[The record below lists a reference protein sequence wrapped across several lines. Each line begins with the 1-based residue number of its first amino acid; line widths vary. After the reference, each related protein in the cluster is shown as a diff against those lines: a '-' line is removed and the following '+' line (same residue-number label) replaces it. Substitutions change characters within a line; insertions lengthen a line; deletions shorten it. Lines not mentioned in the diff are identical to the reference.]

1 MPQKF
6 INQIIIIDPVDAAAT
21 HDWCYTDL
29 DKIMQAITFA
39 NAVIA
44 VVLVRGAMVNL
55 TVAGW
60 LNR

>member
-21 HDWCYTDL
+21 NAWCYSDL
-29 DKIMQAITFA
+29 NKIMQAITFA

>member
-1 MPQKF
+1 MPQNF
-6 INQIIIIDPVDAAAT
+6 INQIIITNPVNSIAI
-21 HDWCYTDL
+21 HGWCYTDL

-44 VVLVRGAMVNL
+44 VVLIRGAMVNL
-55 TVAGW
+55 AVAGW

>member
-1 MPQKF
+1 MPQNF
-6 INQIIIIDPVDAAAT
+6 INQIIITNPVNSIAI
-21 HDWCYTDL
+21 HGWCYTDL

-44 VVLVRGAMVNL
+44 VVLVRCAMVNL